1 MKKTL
6 KFFVVLQLLFS
17 VQSFAQEEDAGG
29 SPYSIFGIGDIL
41 SFSSSRAYSMGIL
54 GTSLFGNYVNSY
66 NPAAL
71 AKLRFTDI
79 TFAMN
84 YGFINSE
91 NSSSS
96 TELSDGNVLGFNIG
110 IPISQGSGWV
120 MALGFNPVTIV
131 NTKVK
136 ISGNAGERNYEQTY
150 SSKGGL
156 SRINAGMSYT
166 LLQKLTLGLEYNY
179 GFGEIKSQNFIDFNN
194 ANFTNT
200 NIKKE
205 LDFNK
210 SYMKA
215 GAILEVGK
223 IFRSIS
229 FRDFTIGFAYQS
241 AFGLNSSEQGIYGSS
256 ISIDTTNLGTG
267 VLEVPSQMSFG
278 LTNVFGGRYV
288 VSGDFVMQDWG
299 NFSDNTSPNVK
310 LSSSYRGG
318 LGIEIN
324 PSRDALSFFQ
334 RMTYR
339 LGGFYEKSFY
349 QVAGTDIN
357 SWGVRAGVNIP
368 MSDYSSLDLGVNFS
382 QRGTTSNGLVRDQFL
397 NFTATINFGEL
408 WFIRPREEDL

>member
-1 MKKTL
+1 MNKIL
-6 KFFVVLQLLFS
+6 KLFLVLQLLVS
-17 VQSFAQEEDAGG
+17 VKSFAQEEDAGG
-29 SPYSIFGIGDIL
+29 SPYSIFGIGDITN
-41 SFSSSRAYSMGIL
+41 FSSNRTYSMGIL
-54 GTSLFGNYVNSY
+54 GTSLFGNYVNSH

-84 YGFINSE
+84 YGFFSTE
-91 NSSSS
+91 NASSSS
-96 TELSDGNVLGFNIG
+96 KLSNGNVLGFNIG

-136 ISGNAGERNYEQTY
+136 ITGNTGQQNYVQTY
-150 SSKGGL
+150 ASKGGL

-179 GFGEIKSQNFIDFNN
+179 GFGEIKSQNFINFNN
-194 ANFTNT
+194 SNFVNT

-223 IFRSIS
+223 LLKSIPL
-229 FRDFTIGFAYQS
+229 RDFTIGFAYQS
-241 AFGLNSSEQGIYGSS
+241 SFGLKSSEQGIYGSA
-256 ISIDTTNLGTG
+256 ISVDTTNLGTG
-267 VLEVPSQMSFG
+267 VIEIPSQLSFG
-278 LTNVFGGRYV
+278 LTNVFGRKYI

-299 NFSDNTSPNVK
+299 SFSDNTSPNVK
-310 LSSSYRGG
+310 LGSSYRAG
-318 LGIEIN
+318 LGIEII
-324 PSRDALSFFQ
+324 PSRDAIAFFNS
-334 RMTYR
+334 MTYR

-349 QVAGTDIN
+349 QVAGNDIN
-357 SWGVRAGVNIP
+357 NWGVRAGVNIP
-368 MSDYSSLDLGVNFS
+368 MSDYSSLDLGVNYS
-382 QRGTTSNGLVRDQFL
+382 QRGTTSNGLVKDQFL

-408 WFIRPREEDL
+408 WFIRPREEDQ